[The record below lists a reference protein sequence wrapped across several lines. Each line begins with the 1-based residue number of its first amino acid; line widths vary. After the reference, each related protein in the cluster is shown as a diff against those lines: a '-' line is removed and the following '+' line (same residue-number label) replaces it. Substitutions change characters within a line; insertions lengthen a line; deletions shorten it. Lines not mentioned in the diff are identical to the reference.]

1 MRSNDYFTSMNHYF
15 QKVMDVKTK
24 VNLESVLYTDGQ
36 SEKTFSFDDLNS
48 QILNHI
54 GVEKYYIHCETKNG
68 VQYLDTIEVCLDLS
82 YNFVDCPT
90 STVACTTTSDVVVP
104 QLSSADISE

>member
-1 MRSNDYFTSMNHYF
+1 MNHYF
-15 QKVMDVKTK
+15 QKVMDVKAK
-24 VNLESVLYTDGQ
+24 VATLDNILYTNGQ

-48 QILNHI
+48 QILNLI
-54 GVEKYYIHCETKNG
+54 GVEKYYIHCESKGG

-82 YNFVDCPT
+82 YNYVDCPT

-104 QLSSADISE
+104 QLSSSDIVDQ